1 MCFKAEWTALF
12 CGRPVGK
19 GWRYRGVA
27 CWKRV
32 IKSDNALYPP
42 PLETQRSFFFFF
54 FFNHGGINPRA
65 LKRGE
70 TWMKAEQLNFTSLK
84 RRGGEEEE
92 GEEERGKKR
101 SRLKFGKLRVAVVVT
116 LNTWGWR
123 GARWDE

>member
-42 PLETQRSFFFFF
+42 PLETQRSFFSFF

-84 RRGGEEEE
+84 RRGGEGRE